1 VNLIKKEKKKMKED
15 YNRINS
21 LKFRDRITSKD
32 IDFTRSM
39 HDKYC
44 GQLKKQICWQCPNSI
59 REAIYDLINY
69 VEKNPLQ
76 DESKT
81 DTSEQP
87 SRAGEGSPE
96 ILKGSKGGKPSTGS
110 E

>member
-1 VNLIKKEKKKMKED
+1 MKED
-15 YNRINS
+15 YNRINN

-59 REAIYDLINY
+59 REAIFDLIKY
-69 VEKNPLQ
+69 VENNPLQ
-76 DESKT
+76 DENKT
-81 DTSEQP
+81 DTIQQP
-87 SRAGEGSPE
+87 AGTGEGSPE
-96 ILKGSKGGKPSTGS
+96 VSKGSKSRKPSTGS
-110 E
+110 K